1 MERLMPSRSSKS
13 RLTLSVFALFLTLAT
28 ITSPALSPN
37 ALAGSSFAR
46 AYAISPMD
54 NTVSV
59 IDTSTFSVVST
70 IAVSPTP
77 LAGVASPDGATLYV
91 ASYGFVS
98 VIDTAAGAV
107 TKTLPLNAVFLG
119 LLDAITPQ
127 AAAITP
133 DGSRVYITG
142 KGGNSQVSV
151 IDTHTN
157 SITAMIPF
165 GTDFITAIAI
175 SPDGKK
181 AYVVDGNTNLISIID
196 TATDT
201 IRGTVDAG
209 SFPTGIAFLPD
220 GTRAYIT
227 RAGAGKVAVLDTIAN
242 AIVANIPVGVSPL
255 GVAVTPDGKTVYV
268 GNADGAS
275 DSVSVVTT
283 KDNNVAA
290 TIPGLSGPQGI
301 AITPDG
307 AYAFV
312 ANLRS
317 NSVTVINTNTNA
329 IIANISGIRFPQN
342 FSVFMGPARDKLLGA
357 AVLPS
362 SRSVQVGSVATIFG
376 TIINSGPGTAS
387 NCRIAPA
394 TAMPG
399 TFAFQTTDAATNG
412 LTGTAN
418 TPVAIPQ
425 GGAQSFLLA
434 FTPSAPFAPTDV
446 ALNFSCSNAVAA
458 TSYSG
463 INTLLLSASTTP
475 VPDIVAIAATATN
488 DGTLHIPGAGGSA
501 ALAVAIANVGSGG
514 ALIAQADT
522 GPATLPLTLTLCQ
535 TNPATGACFSSPSA
549 SVPATVNGNA
559 TATYS
564 IFATA
569 KGAVPFSPAVNR
581 LFIRFVDGG
590 GVTRGSTSV
599 AVQTQ

>member
-1 MERLMPSRSSKS
+1 
-13 RLTLSVFALFLTLAT
+13 
-28 ITSPALSPN
+28 
-37 ALAGSSFAR
+37 
-46 AYAISPMD
+46 
-54 NTVSV
+54 
-59 IDTSTFSVVST
+59 
-70 IAVSPTP
+70 
-77 LAGVASPDGATLYV
+77 
-91 ASYGFVS
+91 
-98 VIDTAAGAV
+98 
-107 TKTLPLNAVFLG
+107 
-119 LLDAITPQ
+119 
-127 AAAITP
+127 
-133 DGSRVYITG
+133 
-142 KGGNSQVSV
+142 
-151 IDTHTN
+151 
-157 SITAMIPF
+157 
-165 GTDFITAIAI
+165 
-175 SPDGKK
+175 
-181 AYVVDGNTNLISIID
+181 
-196 TATDT
+196 
-201 IRGTVDAG
+201 
-209 SFPTGIAFLPD
+209 
-220 GTRAYIT
+220 
-227 RAGAGKVAVLDTIAN
+227 
-242 AIVANIPVGVSPL
+242 
-255 GVAVTPDGKTVYV
+255 
-268 GNADGAS
+268 
-275 DSVSVVTT
+275 
-283 KDNNVAA
+283 
-290 TIPGLSGPQGI
+290 
-301 AITPDG
+301 
-307 AYAFV
+307 
-312 ANLRS
+312 
-317 NSVTVINTNTNA
+317 
-329 IIANISGIRFPQN
+329 
-342 FSVFMGPARDKLLGA
+342 MGPARDKLLGA